1 MQYLLDTNIC
11 VFFLRGKL
19 NLDEIIK
26 EKGRENCYVSE
37 ITVVELRYGAENS
50 DNPEKSHK
58 SVDDF
63 LNGMSIVPI
72 FGCIKRYAKEKV
84 RLRKIGKPM
93 HDEFDLLIGVTA
105 IESKLTLVTDN
116 IKDFERLDGIKIENW
131 AKREWYYRQHEPC
144 KAPNVM
150 LFFRVILTEGI

>member
-1 MQYLLDTNIC
+1 MPYLLDTNIC

-26 EKGRENCYVSE
+26 EKGRENCYISE
-37 ITVVELRYGAENS
+37 VTVIELRYGAENS
-50 DNPEKSHK
+50 DNPAKSHK
-58 SVDDF
+58 AVDVF
-63 LNGMSIVPI
+63 LNGLSIIPI

-105 IESKLTLVTDN
+105 VENKLTLVTDN

-131 AKREWYYRQHEPC
+131 FKR
-144 KAPNVM
+144 K
-150 LFFRVILTEGI
+150 

>member
-1 MQYLLDTNIC
+1 MRFLLDTNIC

-26 EKGRENCYVSE
+26 EKGRENCFISE

-50 DNPEKSHK
+50 DNPSKSHK
-58 SVDDF
+58 SVDAF
-63 LNGMSIVPI
+63 VSGLSIIPI
-72 FGCIKRYAKEKV
+72 FGSIKLYAKEKV

-105 IESKLTLVTDN
+105 IENELTLVTDN
-116 IKDFERLDGIKIENW
+116 IKDFERLNGIKLENW
-131 AKREWYYRQHEPC
+131 FKR
-144 KAPNVM
+144 K
-150 LFFRVILTEGI
+150 